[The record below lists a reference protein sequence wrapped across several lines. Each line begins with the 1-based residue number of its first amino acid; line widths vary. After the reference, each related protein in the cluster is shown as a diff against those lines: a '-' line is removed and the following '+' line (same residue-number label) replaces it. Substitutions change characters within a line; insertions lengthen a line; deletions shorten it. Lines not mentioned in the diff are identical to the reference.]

1 MEIRYNQR
9 NFEEQLR
16 DLNQNLKE
24 LNYERDIYQK
34 NFNIVK
40 KNWSGDEYNKAEV
53 EFIRMGNTLDK
64 AIRDLTNQKRS
75 LEERNSE
82 FIRVNGGRV

>member
-16 DLNQNLKE
+16 ELNQNLKE

-64 AIRDLTNQKRS
+64 AIRDLTNQKKS

>member
-34 NFNIVK
+34 NFDIVK

-64 AIRDLTNQKRS
+64 AIRDLTNQKKS

-82 FIRVNGGRV
+82 FIRVNGGKA